1 MNKDDADD
9 LINNLISLN
18 NGQIDLETFNQI
30 LIPNYTDI
38 NGNSYFHF
46 LTEFS
51 FKEFCIRNMH
61 LKKTWK
67 FTYEKYTKIKAEYAQ
82 QIIFF
87 INTLLEHN
95 CDIILVNATNQ
106 SPLVLSLNNNN
117 YVMSKEFLN
126 ILQNLGLYTIEDYIN
141 FLDIIIKNGNLF
153 DNDCFELIKIILSYI
168 TEYNI
173 TDAQINKLSQILI
186 SLCLNF
192 SQNIYEKYNE
202 TVMIS
207 SLDYV
212 EKNDKDNII
221 IKQDENIIQNI
232 KKKSLDIINDYIT
245 KNFLTLLMNLTVLG
259 VSYQYKKESAFIYLM
274 SYPFIPDFDNFVKE
288 NKIDINFQ
296 DESGNTPLLN
306 LINKKENI
314 IKISKDVYDTAF
326 KYLIN
331 NINIDTQ
338 LNNNKEKSIFYIC
351 LKKNYYEES
360 KIIYEKYKNFQNSFF
375 NPLIL
380 NYIIELKKENEFFEF
395 INKFKDIIDFNLFNF
410 EQKRS
415 LLHYICLYI
424 SDNINIFK
432 QFLSY
437 LDDIKLDYS
446 LKDKYERNCLFYL
459 FLNEKDKRKKA

>member
-18 NGQIDLETFNQI
+18 NGQMDLETFNQI

-46 LTEFS
+46 LTEYS

-61 LKKTWK
+61 LKKTGK
-67 FTYEKYTKIKAEYAQ
+67 FNYEKYTKIKTEYAQ

-95 CDIILVNATNQ
+95 CDIILVNASNQ
-106 SPLVLSLNNNN
+106 SPLMLSLNNNN

-212 EKNDKDNII
+212 DKNDKDNII

-245 KNFLTLLMNLTVLG
+245 KNILSLFINLTILG
-259 VSYQYKKESAFIYLM
+259 ASYQYKKESAFIYLM
-274 SYPFIPDFDNFVKE
+274 SYPFISDLDNFVKE

-306 LINKKENI
+306 LINKK
-314 IKISKDVYDTAF
+314 
-326 KYLIN
+326 
-331 NINIDTQ
+331 
-338 LNNNKEKSIFYIC
+338 
-351 LKKNYYEES
+351 
-360 KIIYEKYKNFQNSFF
+360 
-375 NPLIL
+375 
-380 NYIIELKKENEFFEF
+380 
-395 INKFKDIIDFNLFNF
+395 
-410 EQKRS
+410 
-415 LLHYICLYI
+415 
-424 SDNINIFK
+424 
-432 QFLSY
+432 
-437 LDDIKLDYS
+437 
-446 LKDKYERNCLFYL
+446 
-459 FLNEKDKRKKA
+459 

>member
-18 NGQIDLETFNQI
+18 NGQMDLETFNQI

-46 LTEFS
+46 LTEYS

-67 FTYEKYTKIKAEYAQ
+67 FNYEKYTQIKTEYAQ

-95 CDIILVNATNQ
+95 CDIILVNASNQ
-106 SPLVLSLNNNN
+106 SPLMLSLNNNN

-126 ILQNLGLYTIEDYIN
+126 ILQNLGIYTIEDYIN

-186 SLCLNF
+186 SLCLNY
-192 SQNIYEKYNE
+192 SKNIYEKYNE
-202 TVMIS
+202 TLMIS

-221 IKQDENIIQNI
+221 IKEGENIIQNI
-232 KKKSLDIINDYIT
+232 KKKALDIINDYI
-245 KNFLTLLMNLTVLG
+245 
-259 VSYQYKKESAFIYLM
+259 I
-274 SYPFIPDFDNFVKE
+274 
-288 NKIDINFQ
+288 
-296 DESGNTPLLN
+296 
-306 LINKKENI
+306 
-314 IKISKDVYDTAF
+314 
-326 KYLIN
+326 
-331 NINIDTQ
+331 
-338 LNNNKEKSIFYIC
+338 
-351 LKKNYYEES
+351 
-360 KIIYEKYKNFQNSFF
+360 
-375 NPLIL
+375 
-380 NYIIELKKENEFFEF
+380 
-395 INKFKDIIDFNLFNF
+395 
-410 EQKRS
+410 RS
-415 LLHYICLYI
+415 
-424 SDNINIFK
+424 
-432 QFLSY
+432 
-437 LDDIKLDYS
+437 
-446 LKDKYERNCLFYL
+446 
-459 FLNEKDKRKKA
+459 